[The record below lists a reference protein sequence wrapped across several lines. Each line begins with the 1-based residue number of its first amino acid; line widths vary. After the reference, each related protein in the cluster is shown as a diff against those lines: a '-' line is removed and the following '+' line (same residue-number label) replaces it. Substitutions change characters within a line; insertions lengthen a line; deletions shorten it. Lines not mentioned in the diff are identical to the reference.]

1 MTFDFDAPIQRRGT
15 DSAKWSRFGDEI
27 LPLWVA
33 DMDFR
38 SPQVVIDALT
48 ERVQHGVFGYA
59 GPSPSLI
66 ATLLDRLE
74 TRHHWKVSAE
84 SLVFLPGLVTGLNV
98 VARAFTQPGEGLA
111 MTTPIYPPFLW
122 AAKNIDHPLNLAPMR
137 DTVTGSTVYYDIDFE
152 ALEAAITPQTRL
164 FMLCNP
170 HNPVGRVLTREELE
184 RIADLCI
191 RHDLLICSDEIH
203 CDLIL
208 GDNPHI
214 SIATLGPEVAQRC
227 ITLLAPSKTFN
238 IPGLGFSFAVIENPE
253 LRQRFEKTGV
263 GIVPHPNALGYV
275 AAEAAYRDGGPWLDA
290 LLDYLRGNRDFVV
303 DFVRDRLP
311 GVATTVPEG
320 TYLSWLD
327 FRGVALPDG
336 KSPYAFCL
344 EQAKVA
350 LNEGAVFGPGG
361 EDFTRLN
368 FGCSRATLETALE
381 EIAQALQIHCF

>member
-1 MTFDFDAPIQRRGT
+1 MTFDFDAPVQRRGT
-15 DSAKWSRFGDEI
+15 DSAKWQIYGDEV

-38 SPQVVIDALT
+38 SPQVVIDALA

-59 GPSPSLI
+59 RPSASLI
-66 ATLLDRLE
+66 NTLLERLK
-74 TRHHWKVSAE
+74 TRHNWTVGVE
-84 SLVFLPGLVTGLNV
+84 SLVFLPGLVTGLNAV
-98 VARAFTQPGEGLA
+98 VRAFTEPGEGAA
-111 MTTPIYPPFLW
+111 MVTPIYPPFLSAVTNAGRTID
-122 AAKNIDHPLNLAPMR
+122 AAVLR
-137 DTVTGSTVYYDIDFE
+137 DTVTDSILEYEIDFK
-152 ALEAAITPQTRL
+152 ALEAAITPKTRL

-170 HNPVGRVLTREELE
+170 HNPVGRVYTREELE

-214 SIATLGPEVAQRC
+214 SIATLGPEVAKRC

-238 IPGLGFSFAVIENPE
+238 IPGLGFSFAVIEDE
-253 LRQRFEKTGV
+253 ALRARFQKASE

-290 LLDYLRGNRDFVV
+290 LLDYLRGNRDLVA
-303 DFVRDRLP
+303 DFVRERLP

-320 TYLSWLD
+320 TYLAWLD
-327 FRGVALPDG
+327 FRAIALPDG
-336 KSPYAFCL
+336 QSPYKFCL

-350 LNEGAVFGPGG
+350 LNDGAVFGPGG
-361 EDFTRLN
+361 ENFTRLN
-368 FGCSRATLETALE
+368 FGCSRATLQTALE
-381 EIAQALQIHCF
+381 EMAQALQAYCV